1 MILEKA
7 VLNVKPGM
15 SSEFEKDFNT
25 ASKIIASM
33 QGYIEHS
40 LFRCLEH
47 EDQYL
52 LLVKWQTLEDHE
64 IGFRKSKEYLEWKEL
79 LHHYYDP
86 FPIVEHYV
94 LTYRTKSNTN
104 NMNSY

>member
-7 VLNVKPGM
+7 VLKVRQGL
-15 SSEFEKDFNT
+15 SSEFEKDFKI
-25 ASKIIASM
+25 ASKIIARM

-40 LFRCLEH
+40 LLRCLEN

-52 LLVKWQTLEDHE
+52 LLVKWKILEHHE
-64 IGFRKSKEYLEWKEL
+64 IGFRKSEEYQEWKKL

-86 FPIVEHYV
+86 FPVVEHYELV
-94 LTYRTKSNTN
+94 
-104 NMNSY
+104 